1 MGLTM
6 TKTEQAIGF
15 TVSLPPRLLGELD
28 RRVEGKGYAS
38 RSECVRDL
46 IRDSMVEDKWRDS
59 RENVVGVLTIGYDHH
74 QRQLTQKLVDIQH
87 NLYVNVL
94 CATHVHLDHDNC
106 LEAIILQ
113 GKPAEIEKIQA
124 KIGAL
129 RGVKFAKLSR
139 ASRLD
144 V

>member
-1 MGLTM
+1 MS
-6 TKTEQAIGF
+6 KNEQAIRF
-15 TVSLPPRLLGELD
+15 TVSLPPRLLDALD

-46 IRDSMVEDKWRDS
+46 IREGVVEDKWHDS

-74 QRQLTQKLVDIQH
+74 QRQLTQKIIDVQH
-87 NLYVNVL
+87 SRYVNVL
-94 CATHVHLDHDNC
+94 CTTHVHLDHDNC

-124 KIGAL
+124 QIGAL

-139 ASRLD
+139 AGRLD

>member
-1 MGLTM
+1 MGLIMGKDET
-6 TKTEQAIGF
+6 AIRF
-15 TVSLPPRLLGELD
+15 SVSLPPRLLDELD
-28 RRVEGKGYAS
+28 RRVEVKGYSS

-46 IRDSMVEDKWRDS
+46 IREGLVEDKWGEG
-59 RENVVGVLTIGYDHH
+59 REKVVGVLTIGYDHH
-74 QRQLTQKLVDIQH
+74 QRRLTERLVDIQH
-87 NLYVNVL
+87 NRYVNVL

-113 GKPAEIEKIQA
+113 GRPAEIERIQTQ
-124 KIGAL
+124 IGAL